1 MSSIRCFKTQL
12 SHCKEIS
19 TREPVRPHDRRPHSR
34 EALESDIRRRFLGSL
49 SFGLAHAHAEVGL
62 THACSGK
69 LDSMQRRAGRNVC
82 PKGELHARA

>member
-12 SHCKEIS
+12 SQRIS
-19 TREPVRPHDRRPHSR
+19 TREPVRPRDRRPHSR
-34 EALESDIRRRFLGSL
+34 EGLESGIRPRFPASL

-69 LDSMQRRAGRNVC
+69 PDSVQTRAGKNERAN
-82 PKGELHARA
+82 GESYVRA